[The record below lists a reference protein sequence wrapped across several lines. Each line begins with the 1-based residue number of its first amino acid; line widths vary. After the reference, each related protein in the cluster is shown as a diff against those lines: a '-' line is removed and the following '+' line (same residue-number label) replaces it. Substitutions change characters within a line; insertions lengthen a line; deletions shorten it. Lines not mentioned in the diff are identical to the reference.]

1 MNKLTFATAG
11 LLGVLAPSAFA
22 VDTDSYRDYARVVD
36 VDPIYESV
44 NSPRKECY
52 TDYVPES
59 RYERRDNGAGTVIGG
74 VAGGL
79 LGSRFG
85 RGNGRVASAAVG
97 AVAGA
102 IIGNHLSDR
111 GGRTE
116 YYDREVRRCREVD
129 NWEKRVTAYRVT
141 YEYGG
146 REYKTT
152 LPYDPGSKLAVYV
165 DVSPDRDDGRYD
177 HRHDGR
183 WER

>member
-1 MNKLTFATAG
+1 MNKLTVATAG

-22 VDTDSYRDYARVVD
+22 LDTEGFRDYARVVD

-59 RYERRDNGAGTVIGG
+59 RYERRGNNVAGQVIGG

-85 RGNGRVASAAVG
+85 RGSGRVATAAVG

-102 IIGNHLSDR
+102 IIGDRIADR

-116 YYDREVRRCREVD
+116 YYEREVRRCREID

-146 REYKTT
+146 REYRTT
-152 LPYDPGSKLAVYV
+152 LPYDPGAKLAVNV
-165 DVSPDRDDGRYD
+165 AVSPDDDDHHHGPRDV
-177 HRHDGR
+177 R